1 MGEKTL
7 TCLGGLRKV
16 DKGRQLRGR
25 ITGRKAE
32 QETPGICL
40 LIYAVITMAD
50 TEATVLKFW
59 SLFEHV
65 KLPSASGLLS

>member
-25 ITGRKAE
+25 NTGRKSDRN
-32 QETPGICL
+32 GDLGC
-40 LIYAVITMAD
+40 
-50 TEATVLKFW
+50 EAL
-59 SLFEHV
+59 
-65 KLPSASGLLS
+65 